1 MNLPIGQNI
10 WTWVWL
16 SVTILV
22 LTLVIILAKNKAPH
36 KHKHTPRTFGA
47 VLSRYLFIE
56 RQRRVSKLAE
66 VRCAPADRDA
76 LLRTTRLHA

>member
-22 LTLVIILAKNKAPH
+22 LTLVIILAKNKAP
-36 KHKHTPRTFGA
+36 HKHTPRTFGA